1 LKDVITRLAKTS
13 LDGQPGE
20 EFYYGLNTD
29 VLGYLIEVIS
39 GMPLDKYLQQKIF
52 EPLGM
57 KDTYFF
63 LPKEKQARLV
73 ALYTQQGSQTKLQ
86 NTRFTD
92 KFERNFLKRF
102 SKNP

>member
-1 LKDVITRLAKTS
+1 MV
-13 LDGQPGE
+13 QPGE

-52 EPLGM
+52 DPLGM

-73 ALYTQQGSQTKLQ
+73 ALYIQQGSQTKLRD
-86 NTRFTD
+86 TRFTD
-92 KFERNFLKRF
+92 KFERNILKRF
-102 SKNP
+102 SKNT